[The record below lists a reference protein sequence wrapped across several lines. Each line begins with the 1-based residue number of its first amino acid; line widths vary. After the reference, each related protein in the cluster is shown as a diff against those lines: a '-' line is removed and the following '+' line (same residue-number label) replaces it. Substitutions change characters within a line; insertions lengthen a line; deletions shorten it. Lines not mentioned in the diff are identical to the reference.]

1 VGLRHVHQQRR
12 IVLVTWFGG
21 LVTAYGLGPYFASKH
36 ALEALASTLREELAP
51 TGITVQTVNPGAYDT
66 GFNDRMA
73 DTTYKWQN
81 DAVNFEREADIK
93 ANFARIM
100 KGQLDPQD
108 MIDRM
113 VSVIGSDD
121 GKYRNVW
128 PPSIEDFVK
137 QVQEA
142 DWSRPVQSEEK

>member
-1 VGLRHVHQQRR
+1 
-12 IVLVTWFGG
+12 
-21 LVTAYGLGPYFASKH
+21 
-36 ALEALASTLREELAP
+36 
-51 TGITVQTVNPGAYDT
+51 
-66 GFNDRMA
+66 M
-73 DTTYKWQN
+73 
-81 DAVNFEREADIK
+81 K
-93 ANFARIM
+93 A
-100 KGQLDPQD
+100 QLDPQD

-142 DWSRPVQSEEK
+142 DWSRPLQSGEE